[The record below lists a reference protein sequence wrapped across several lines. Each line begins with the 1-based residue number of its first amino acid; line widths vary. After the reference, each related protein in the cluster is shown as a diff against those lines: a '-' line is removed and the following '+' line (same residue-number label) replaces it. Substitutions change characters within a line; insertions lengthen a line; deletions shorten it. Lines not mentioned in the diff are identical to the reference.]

1 MSSEDL
7 QIKIKIRSGEG
18 MKPTGKKWVIM
29 LLSTI
34 VLVSGS
40 AAAEAQSTGKTATAA
55 SKAGQAAQKAKTA
68 ATGASAAKTAN
79 IQVAADPVPQIV
91 KNISPSVVGI
101 IGRSTDATLTGG
113 VTNRYNLAHGTGVIV
128 KSDGWIVTNAH
139 VVNGLEGTL
148 VVTSDGKSYSIVDS
162 YIDETSDLAL
172 IKINAKSLV
181 PAVFAKS
188 AQSAQVGEKVIA
200 IGTPISFSL
209 RNSATVGVVS
219 GLNRGVNAFYRL
231 IQSDTA
237 INPGNSGGPLVNMQ
251 GEVIGINSLKFA
263 AVGVENMGFSI
274 PSDTVQY
281 VMGQLFKYGEVKRP
295 SLGFSMEE
303 SWSAIVGLPT
313 DDPLTVTKVFSDQAK
328 KTGIQE
334 DDVLYSING
343 KRVTSVVDINEMF
356 KSFLPG
362 QTVKLL
368 MQSGGDIV
376 ERKLVLAQAG
386 AEGDDF
392 GDESGPG
399 EEF

>member
-1 MSSEDL
+1 
-7 QIKIKIRSGEG
+7 
-18 MKPTGKKWVIM
+18 MKPTGKKWVIT

-34 VLVSGS
+34 MLVSGS
-40 AAAEAQSTGKTATAA
+40 AAAEAQSTGKTATTA

-68 ATGASAAKTAN
+68 ASSASTAKKVN
-79 IQVAADPVPQIV
+79 VQVAADPVPQIV
-91 KNISPSVVGI
+91 KDISPSVVGI
-101 IGRSTDATLTGG
+101 IGRSTDTTLTGG
-113 VTNRYNLAHGTGVIV
+113 ATNRYNLAHGTGVIV
-128 KSDGWIVTNAH
+128 KSNGWIVTNAH

-162 YIDETSDLAL
+162 YIDETSDIAL

-188 AQSAQVGEKVIA
+188 AQTAQVGEKVIA

-237 INPGNSGGPLVNMQ
+237 INPGNSGGPLVNMR

-295 SLGFSMEE
+295 SLGFNMEE

-328 KTGIQE
+328 KAGIQE

-368 MQSGGDIV
+368 MQSGGDIM
-376 ERKLVLAQAG
+376 ERKLVLSQAG
-386 AEGDDF
+386 ADGDAYN
-392 GDESGPG
+392 DESGPG

>member
-1 MSSEDL
+1 
-7 QIKIKIRSGEG
+7 
-18 MKPTGKKWVIM
+18 MK
-29 LLSTI
+29 S
-34 VLVSGS
+34 
-40 AAAEAQSTGKTATAA
+40 
-55 SKAGQAAQKAKTA
+55 
-68 ATGASAAKTAN
+68 N
-79 IQVAADPVPQIV
+79 
-91 KNISPSVVGI
+91 
-101 IGRSTDATLTGG
+101 
-113 VTNRYNLAHGTGVIV
+113 
-128 KSDGWIVTNAH
+128 GWIVTNAH

-162 YIDETSDLAL
+162 YIDETSDIAL

-188 AQSAQVGEKVIA
+188 AQTAQVGEKVIA

-237 INPGNSGGPLVNMQ
+237 INPGNSGGPLVNMR

-295 SLGFSMEE
+295 SLGFNMEE

-328 KTGIQE
+328 KAGIQE

-376 ERKLVLAQAG
+376 ERKLVLSQAG
-386 AEGDDF
+386 ADGDAYN
-392 GDESGPG
+392 DESGPG

>member
-1 MSSEDL
+1 
-7 QIKIKIRSGEG
+7 
-18 MKPTGKKWVIM
+18 MKPTGKKWVIT

-68 ATGASAAKTAN
+68 ASSASTAKKVN
-79 IQVAADPVPQIV
+79 VQVATDPVPQIV
-91 KNISPSVVGI
+91 KDISPSVVGI
-101 IGRSTDATLTGG
+101 IGRSTDTTLTGG
-113 VTNRYNLAHGTGVIV
+113 ATNRYNLAHGTGVIV
-128 KSDGWIVTNAH
+128 KSNGWIVTNAH

-162 YIDETSDLAL
+162 YIDETSDIAL

-188 AQSAQVGEKVIA
+188 AQTAQVGVIA

-237 INPGNSGGPLVNMQ
+237 INPGNSGGPLVNMR

-295 SLGFSMEE
+295 SLGFNMEE

-328 KTGIQE
+328 KAGIQE

-376 ERKLVLAQAG
+376 ERKLVLSQAG
-386 AEGDDF
+386 ADGDAYN
-392 GDESGPG
+392 DESGPG

>member
-1 MSSEDL
+1 
-7 QIKIKIRSGEG
+7 
-18 MKPTGKKWVIM
+18 MKPTGKKWVIT

-40 AAAEAQSTGKTATAA
+40 AAAEAQSTGKTASAA
-55 SKAGQAAQKAKTA
+55 PKAGQAAQKAKTA
-68 ATGASAAKTAN
+68 ASGASTAKKTN
-79 IQVAADPVPQIV
+79 MQAADPVPQIV
-91 KNISPSVVGI
+91 KDISPSVVGI
-101 IGRSTDATLTGG
+101 IGRSTDTTLTGG
-113 VTNRYNLAHGTGVIV
+113 ATNRYNLAHGTGVIV
-128 KSDGWIVTNAH
+128 KSNGWIVTNAH

-162 YIDETSDLAL
+162 YIDETSDIAL

-188 AQSAQVGEKVIA
+188 AQTAQVGEKVIA

-237 INPGNSGGPLVNMQ
+237 INPGNSGGPLVNMR

-295 SLGFSMEE
+295 SLGFNMEE

-328 KTGIQE
+328 KAGIQE

-376 ERKLVLAQAG
+376 ERKLVLSQAG
-386 AEGDDF
+386 ADGDAYD
-392 GDESGPG
+392 DESGPG

>member
-1 MSSEDL
+1 
-7 QIKIKIRSGEG
+7 
-18 MKPTGKKWVIM
+18 MKPTGKKWVIT

-40 AAAEAQSTGKTATAA
+40 AAAEAQSTGKTATTA

-68 ATGASAAKTAN
+68 ASSASTAKKVN
-79 IQVAADPVPQIV
+79 VQVAADPVPQIV
-91 KNISPSVVGI
+91 KDISPSVVGI
-101 IGRSTDATLTGG
+101 IGRSTDTTLTGG
-113 VTNRYNLAHGTGVIV
+113 ATNRYNLAHGTGVIV
-128 KSDGWIVTNAH
+128 KSNGWIVTNAH

-162 YIDETSDLAL
+162 YIDETSDIAL

-188 AQSAQVGEKVIA
+188 AQTAQVGEKVIA

-237 INPGNSGGPLVNMQ
+237 INPGNSGGPLVNMR

-295 SLGFSMEE
+295 SLGFNMEE

-313 DDPLTVTKVFSDQAK
+313 DDPLTVTKVFSGQAK
-328 KTGIQE
+328 KAGIQE

-376 ERKLVLAQAG
+376 ERKLVLSQAG
-386 AEGDDF
+386 ADGDAYN
-392 GDESGPG
+392 DESGPG